1 MACEVEQ
8 AAVDQA
14 AADLDE
20 ALEQYDHLVDIIAGL
35 TGVLQAAQM
44 ALAICMGDSN
54 PLQAQAGSEEKH
66 MFAAMH
72 NAATA
77 LRGKLLADR

>member
-14 AADLDE
+14 AADLDQ
-20 ALEQYDHLVDIIAGL
+20 ALEQYDQLVDIIAGL

-44 ALAICMGDSN
+44 ALAMCMGNIN
-54 PLQAQAGSEEKH
+54 PMQAQAGSEEKH
-66 MFAAMH
+66 LFEAMH